1 MLTPDAAES
10 LFRYMLTIRD
20 AEAKRLNRIHGYL
33 RDEQPLNWLPRSVPF
48 EVREMGKIARVN
60 MIKLVVDA
68 VTQSMYV
75 DGFRAP
81 RGLNDEDVW
90 DIWQRNGMDARQIGV
105 HRAAS
110 AYGASYI
117 VVLPGEPVP
126 VMRGVSPRNMTV
138 AYGNDDVWPD
148 VALEKRND
156 GTWRLFDET
165 SVYSFTKEND
175 SERVSFLGAQDHGTG
190 VCPVIRFRETN
201 DLDDEVLGEVEPL
214 IQLQDQI
221 NVTTFGLLVA
231 QHYGAFRQR
240 YILGWV
246 AESEEQKMKASASQ
260 LWTFE
265 DSPQDISVGEFDETN
280 LKGYLDSREASIR
293 HLATVSQTPAHE
305 LLGQLANLSAEAL
318 AAANDSNRRKI
329 TERQTVMG
337 ESHEQAL
344 TLAGDLIGIS
354 VEPSAY
360 VRWKDTAPRSMAQT
374 ADALGKLAQMLGV
387 PAQELWEMIPGV
399 SQQEIERWK
408 QTASAL
414 PVITDAA

>member
-1 MLTPDAAES
+1 MLSPDAAET

-20 AEAKRLNRIHGYL
+20 AEAKRLDRIHNYL
-33 RDEQPLNWLPRSVPF
+33 RDEQPLNWLPRSVPH

-81 RGLNDEDVW
+81 RGAVDEAVW
-90 DIWQRNGMDARQIGV
+90 DVWQRNGMDARQIGV

-117 VVLPGEPVP
+117 IVLPGTPVP

-138 AYGNDDVWPD
+138 AYGNDDVWPE

-165 SVYSFTKEND
+165 SVYMFKKEND
-175 SERVSFLGAQDHGTG
+175 SERVTFLGAQDHGAD

-201 DLDDEVLGEVEPL
+201 DLDDEVIGEVEPL

-265 DSPQDISVGEFDETN
+265 DSPQDISVGEFDETD
-280 LKGYLDSREASIR
+280 LKGYLDSREATIR

-344 TLAGDLIGIS
+344 SLAGDLLGIP

-374 ADALGKLAQMLGV
+374 ADALGKLAQMLEV

-408 QTASAL
+408 ATASAL
-414 PVITDAA
+414 PVITESE